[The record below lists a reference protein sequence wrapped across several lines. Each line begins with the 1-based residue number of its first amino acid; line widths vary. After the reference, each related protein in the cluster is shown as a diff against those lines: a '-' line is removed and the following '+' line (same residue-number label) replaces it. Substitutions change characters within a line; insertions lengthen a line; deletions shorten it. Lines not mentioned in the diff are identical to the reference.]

1 MANKLE
7 NIIQQKG
14 DGVVP
19 VIGGCKSMSPAIGTF
34 VLDFVCERRAANP
47 NKWTILIA
55 SSNDMQA
62 A

>member
-19 VIGGCKSMSPAIGTF
+19 VIGGCKSMSPMPLVPLF
-34 VLDFVCERRAANP
+34 
-47 NKWTILIA
+47 WILYVKEEPQVQINGL
-55 SSNDMQA
+55 S
-62 A
+62 